1 MSTMN
6 CGDASLIFIIG
17 IRLCPPDSILASGPC
32 FARSAIASSR
42 VPGTEYSKLRGI
54 ILLLPFMQSFIEA
67 FIETFLVIVGS
78 LVEGLKPEELI
89 ETGREKTRE

>member
-1 MSTMN
+1 
-6 CGDASLIFIIG
+6 
-17 IRLCPPDSILASGPC
+17 
-32 FARSAIASSR
+32 
-42 VPGTEYSKLRGI
+42 
-54 ILLLPFMQSFIEA
+54 MQSFIEA